1 MLAPTVTA
9 AHAPLTHTS
18 RPPVSACLQPEGGVA
33 PELLEMMKEGGYFFK
48 HDFGRAK
55 RGRKHLKLSTDGLKI
70 TWKSVGMNEVVPEG
84 SGTDRSSPSAR
95 SILRS
100 ASFSRTTSSEFFPH
114 TPHQPIFA
122 QGRTGCT
129 RNMSG
134 CARPLPA
141 PRAAGCCARPYRP
154 QLQVQ
159 PALQQGLMP
168 GHRL

>member
-114 TPHQPIFA
+114 THLTNPFLRKVELGAHATCLAVPAHCQRRARLAAAHGLI
-122 QGRTGCT
+122 GRSSRC
-129 RNMSG
+129 S
-134 CARPLPA
+134 
-141 PRAAGCCARPYRP
+141 
-154 QLQVQ
+154 QLFSK
-159 PALQQGLMP
+159 G
-168 GHRL
+168 